1 MVLVRMILWHFRK
14 GKREMAFVDLDH
26 ILNTSVRKSAGFRG
40 YISLPSYDD
49 ANLAKT
55 LTLWQDEESL
65 KASEKGLIAEALEKL
80 KDKLQSDP
88 TVENYRLF
96 SAVFP
101 YEGQVKGSEEDLTD
115 KFVSLKR

>member
-1 MVLVRMILWHFRK
+1 
-14 GKREMAFVDLDH
+14 MAFVDLDH

-49 ANLAKT
+49 PNLAKT

-65 KASEKGLIAEALEKL
+65 KASEKELIVEAVAKL
-80 KDKLQSDP
+80 KDKLKSDP
-88 TVENYRLF
+88 IVENYQLF

-101 YEGQVKGSEEDLTD
+101 FGGSVKGSEEDLTD